1 MKRFMAVGRV
11 SAGKTTL
18 TRLLEGLPSED
29 KKTQTAETVGQ
40 SIDTPGEY
48 LEHRGFYRALVVL
61 SVEAEAVLLLQS
73 CTDPRTSFP
82 PGVSAMFARPVVGV
96 VTKIDLAQTPDQ
108 IETARRHLMEA
119 GAERIFPLSSVTG
132 EGIEALRSYLSTN

>member
-1 MKRFMAVGRV
+1 MAVGRV

-18 TRLLEGLPSED
+18 CQHLEKLPAEY
-29 KKTQTAETVGQ
+29 KKTQTAEMVGR

-61 SVEAEAVLLLQS
+61 SVEAEIILLLQS
-73 CTDPRTSFP
+73 CTDPRLSFP
-82 PGVSAMFARPVVGV
+82 PGISAMFSHPVVGV
-96 VTKIDLAQTPDQ
+96 ITKIDLAETKEQ

-119 GAERIFPLSSVTG
+119 GARHIFLVSSMTG
-132 EGIEALRSYLSTN
+132 EGIEALREFLS